1 MAAQLAKLNEAR
13 VSLSNAS
20 MGITDIQFC
29 LILLNALPTSYEV
42 VASTILASG
51 APSVLSHTEIIA
63 HIINEEG
70 RQASSGYSLNAARA
84 ALIKSSGGKKGKKDH
99 SGLTCHYC
107 QKKGHIKPDCH
118 KKKQDEKK
126 KEEGSSAGGSKS
138 ANSHV
143 LVETSASITEVA
155 DNEISAS
162 LYATRSDQWMLD
174 SGATHHITPH
184 QSDFSNYTPA
194 KGTVRLGDK
203 SAQDQVGVGVG
214 ILK

>member
-1 MAAQLAKLNEAR
+1 M
-13 VSLSNAS
+13 
-20 MGITDIQFC
+20 
-29 LILLNALPTSYEV
+29 
-42 VASTILASG
+42 ASTILASG
-51 APSVLSHTEIIA
+51 ALSVLSHTEIIVQ
-63 HIINEEG
+63 IIKEG
-70 RQASSGYSLNAARA
+70 CQASSRSSLNVARA
-84 ALIKSSGGKKGKKDH
+84 APIKSSSGKKGKKDH

-107 QKKGHIKPDCH
+107 QKKGHIKPNCH

-126 KEEGSSAGGSKS
+126 KEEGSSASRSKL

-174 SGATHHITPH
+174 SGVTHHITPH
-184 QSDFSNYTPA
+184 RSDFSNYTPI
-194 KGTVRLGDK
+194 KGTVCLGDK

-214 ILK
+214 IRRFRGSHR